1 MTPATGRQAQFSLQA
16 AGGREH
22 SFITARGTWRR
33 SKFNLEIRNMMLCT
47 NLIITASVWP
57 SAFTPLRHNTTH
69 TGAQNF
75 PAAVSIVRLF
85 ARRVDEALLKTAGP
99 SDSSTRPFE
108 ERPPCLQPL

>member
-1 MTPATGRQAQFSLQA
+1 VAS
-16 AGGREH
+16 
-22 SFITARGTWRR
+22 
-33 SKFNLEIRNMMLCT
+33 LEIQPRDSQHDALHKSHHNGFCLAIRIYAVT
-47 NLIITASVWP
+47 TQ
-57 SAFTPLRHNTTH
+57 HNTTH

-75 PAAVSIVRLF
+75 PATVSIVRLF